1 MLVTPVAGPAVSTV
15 AANAT
20 TGTALSSVKPETPP
34 ASVLSA
40 VDDVSLSAAA
50 GNASLVNPES
60 ETRLYQKSPNSQP
73 AREQG
78 DQQQPLAATAEED
91 VVTQV
96 QEERELSE
104 IRELKQRD
112 QEVRAHEQAHAS
124 TGGIHAGST
133 SFSYETGPDGVRYAV
148 GGEVSVDVSKVKDD
162 PQATLEKMDQI
173 QRAALA
179 PAEPSSQDR
188 QIAAE
193 AAQKAAQALNEIAQQ
208 QLQRRDAEMGRLEEQ
223 QAETAEALE
232 EAKAA
237 QEEARE
243 KESEEKAVS
252 AAERNA
258 EYNARMQRINE
269 VLLEISMPP
278 PVSAGQILDDVI

>member
-1 MLVTPVAGPAVSTV
+1 MQVTPVAGPAVSTV

-237 QEEARE
+237 QEGE
-243 KESEEKAVS
+243 
-252 AAERNA
+252 
-258 EYNARMQRINE
+258 
-269 VLLEISMPP
+269 
-278 PVSAGQILDDVI
+278 